1 MSLTMSTS
9 TSTVDDNLYS
19 YDTLFSKNHIT
30 TQQIVEKIKTGKI
43 TEILEGYLYINDNG
57 IVIEP
62 KYLKQFANQ
71 HTYDLIVNYMDQAI
85 NHFLITKCDAF
96 NMYINLQ
103 SISLIDIEKHSN
115 FFKYIA
121 TFFSTK
127 YPDKLIK
134 CYLYKASLIFETIF
148 KVIKGFIDNET
159 LNKLQ
164 LIND

>member
-1 MSLTMSTS
+1 
-9 TSTVDDNLYS
+9 
-19 YDTLFSKNHIT
+19 
-30 TQQIVEKIKTGKI
+30 
-43 TEILEGYLYINDNG
+43 
-57 IVIEP
+57 
-62 KYLKQFANQ
+62 
-71 HTYDLIVNYMDQAI
+71 MDQAI